1 MYFDTVAVANF
12 AELVSKYSEGEFAS
26 PYRSTIPLLSLVK
39 DQCALLRK
47 ILTEFDV
54 PDRASLHFEFKVDP
68 IRGRGKPSHTDLM
81 VRSEQRALAI
91 EAKWTERPYDTVA
104 VWIRKGATPT
114 HRRDATPVGHEAAR
128 NNRREV
134 LAGWIDQL
142 QRFAARELDPQD
154 FTGVT
159 YQMIHRAASACYD
172 ASNPQLTYLHFVDA
186 HDRKRDSI
194 DYCRRQ
200 LQHLHALLGHSSQFP
215 ISLVTIVLTPTG
227 NFRTIE
233 GLPRGKPATAGL
245 VRDALLNTTLF
256 EFGEYEIEKIR
267 KDRNDGAHR
276 VNDKPRSPSR
286 VEQVVSMKAS
296 ELFDLSGRVG
306 LVTGASSGLG
316 LRFAEVL
323 AANGAAVALV
333 ARRKERL
340 AALQARIEAAG
351 GRAVAIE
358 ADVLDGAA
366 MRRAFDAA
374 EAAFGTVTILVNNAG
389 VGHSTRALDLPEEE
403 WRRVLGTNLDA
414 VFFWSQEGAR
424 RMLAAG
430 QPGAIINIASVLG
443 FGVGKGVIAYA
454 AAKAGVVQITKAL
467 GLELAFK
474 GIRVNAIAPGW
485 FVTEINR
492 DYLASDAGKKLTRDI
507 PVGRFGR
514 DGDLDGALLL
524 LASDAGRFIAGATIV
539 VDGGQMVAL
548 KG

>member
-1 MYFDTVAVANF
+1 
-12 AELVSKYSEGEFAS
+12 
-26 PYRSTIPLLSLVK
+26 
-39 DQCALLRK
+39 LR
-47 ILTEFDV
+47 
-54 PDRASLHFEFKVDP
+54 
-68 IRGRGKPSHTDLM
+68 
-81 VRSEQRALAI
+81 
-91 EAKWTERPYDTVA
+91 
-104 VWIRKGATPT
+104 
-114 HRRDATPVGHEAAR
+114 
-128 NNRREV
+128 
-134 LAGWIDQL
+134 
-142 QRFAARELDPQD
+142 
-154 FTGVT
+154 
-159 YQMIHRAASACYD
+159 
-172 ASNPQLTYLHFVDA
+172 
-186 HDRKRDSI
+186 
-194 DYCRRQ
+194 
-200 LQHLHALLGHSSQFP
+200 
-215 ISLVTIVLTPTG
+215 
-227 NFRTIE
+227 
-233 GLPRGKPATAGL
+233 
-245 VRDALLNTTLF
+245 
-256 EFGEYEIEKIR
+256 
-267 KDRNDGAHR
+267 
-276 VNDKPRSPSR
+276 
-286 VEQVVSMKAS
+286 MKAS

-340 AALQARIEAAG
+340 AALQTKIEAAG

-358 ADVLDGAA
+358 ADVIDNAS

-389 VGHSTRALDLPEEE
+389 VGHSTRALDLPEAE
-403 WRRVLGTNLDA
+403 WRRVLATNLDA

-430 QPGAIINIASVLG
+430 RPGAIINIASVLG
-443 FGVGKGVIAYA
+443 FGVGKGVIAYTT
-454 AAKAGVVQITKAL
+454 AKAGVVQITKAL

-492 DYLASDAGKKLTRDI
+492 DYLASEEGKKLTRDI

-548 KG
+548 RG